1 MALGVVDVGAD
12 DDESDDVGG
21 GAPNSTGPARHCRPS
36 RTATR
41 KRRLWSCGT
50 KNRSHLASAS
60 ASTAAPVHRTGRRAT
75 SGGGGA
81 TRRDIERR
89 DACAVSSPPPPSLP
103 ATCRPKKK
111 RQKKRRNAERKKLPD
126 RPSCTQATPRKT
138 NRSAPCRSIRSISI
152 TPEVRWTCNSS
163 TVRIVGDSRAND
175 EYRAQNSSGEGGV
188 RVEYVSLIGHQKE
201 RQKAFGRRLAVPRS
215 KFFFARAHTHTHK
228 LMERGQIS
236 LSRRAT
242 VSSFWPFV
250 CPKDSKRKRSAAGAA
265 PIRFHF
271 VDAPEIQRNRA
282 RWRLRQKKQIRGV
295 GGGGGKKGRNRS
307 APEPT
312 VGWYCQSARLIN

>member
-1 MALGVVDVGAD
+1 MASSTSAPTTTSRTTLAAVRRIQLVPRDIAVRVERPLENGACGHAARRIGPIWRRRRRRRRRLFT
-12 DDESDDVGG
+12 ERVGG
-21 GAPNSTGPARHCRPS
+21 QLVAVA
-36 RTATR
+36 
-41 KRRLWSCGT
+41 
-50 KNRSHLASAS
+50 
-60 ASTAAPVHRTGRRAT
+60 GRRGAT
-75 SGGGGA
+75 SSVA
-81 TRRDIERR
+81 TP
-89 DACAVSSPPPPSLP
+89 APCPPPPPPSLP